1 MVDLVYSAI
10 TWNANICSDFL
21 QAWIKIPATFTDF
34 DQPSSELL
42 NFLLM
47 SQTGVWVRSLPS
59 SAMTSKRSSSSESLA
74 TFRLAKLSS
83 FEQLHPPYGLPSLR
97 FMFKQQCH
105 IRRKRCCH
113 VASWLD
119 VICGKQPAPLNF
131 SYTQILC
138 TATCSSSYWTSASAV
153 KPQLFDCV

>member
-1 MVDLVYSAI
+1 MPTFVVIFSRHELKFQQLSQTLISRPLNCY
-10 TWNANICSDFL
+10 L
-21 QAWIKIPATFTDF
+21 QLCKSKMP
-34 DQPSSELL
+34 

-74 TFRLAKLSS
+74 TFKLAKLSS
-83 FEQLHPPYGLPSLR
+83 FEQLHPPYGLPSLH
-97 FMFKQQCH
+97 FLFKQQCH

-119 VICGKQPAPLNF
+119 VIRGKQPAPLDF
-131 SYTQILC
+131 SDTQILC
-138 TATCSSSYWTSASAV
+138 TATCSSSCWTSARAV
-153 KPQLFDCV
+153 KAQLFDCV